1 MAKKEPT
8 INYCGTTFPIWL
20 QGKDPMLPNTVEHLT
35 ACQVAFSGPCAYT
48 YNISALRCPNND
60 VLYFLNGSNICNA
73 AYCFE
78 PIDDCVKETVSGVE
92 VAYYNTTWERKQ
104 SHNNEEYYDPIV
116 NFFCKFKP
124 LGKDSVFYN
133 IEWFIGDMSVTNFT
147 VDESSADEA
156 IFSSSDM
163 LNMNKKVG
171 DQIFCTV
178 GAISSPNSS
187 VCTRQISMP
196 FTVGFEILNKTVD
209 IQRNGTEKILI
220 KQNIPYVARTYPS
233 QQESSILNIHTIYK
247 DADKLACQ
255 QIGHHK
261 KCTLDINA
269 LDYDSVNQL
278 KPKETWEK
286 IHEIVISSLDPK
298 DYYLQQYRLVLS
310 LGTNTQEDNAFFND
324 AELSDIQVNNVTY
337 ANVSNGKIKSK
348 G

>member
-1 MAKKEPT
+1 M
-8 INYCGTTFPIWL
+8 
-20 QGKDPMLPNTVEHLT
+20 Q
-35 ACQVAFSGPCAYT
+35 
-48 YNISALRCPNND
+48 
-60 VLYFLNGSNICNA
+60 
-73 AYCFE
+73 
-78 PIDDCVKETVSGVE
+78 
-92 VAYYNTTWERKQ
+92 
-104 SHNNEEYYDPIV
+104 
-116 NFFCKFKP
+116 
-124 LGKDSVFYN
+124 
-133 IEWFIGDMSVTNFT
+133 
-147 VDESSADEA
+147 
-156 IFSSSDM
+156 
-163 LNMNKKVG
+163 
-171 DQIFCTV
+171 
-178 GAISSPNSS
+178 
-187 VCTRQISMP
+187 
-196 FTVGFEILNKTVD
+196 ILNKTVD